1 MSSYSEYLDS
11 SYGSDTESVSS
22 SVLYDEQEPF
32 ITFRNRVLNLALHK
46 IWPDATA
53 DEIIIE
59 RMMGGGFNRIIGIS
73 RHTAQQPNNYVQYI
87 LRVPRYADEPL
98 DSQVGTLRFLHEHCN
113 IPAPKVIHFDHTD
126 NNELNTRYMIQNRIS
141 GEPLLAAYPKLTHE
155 KRSRLA
161 QELGRLYSE
170 ILATTSTTSTIL
182 IPPKE
187 QQVPPKAVTRSCMEL
202 TITRD
207 IRDPPIPQDVHE
219 MLVNIFKDQKAAE
232 LEVRPNSIIRPKLL
246 DQFCHMVS
254 DLRDWDCFDNC
265 HISLAHL
272 DLEPRNIL
280 INPISDASSPILS
293 AILDWDSAILAPQ
306 FMCCKPPFWL
316 WAWQGD
322 DEEDERIAN
331 DEPPSPEGRQLKQLF
346 EEAAGPDY
354 VRFAYKPA
362 YRLARQLVRF
372 AVQGLCSNE
381 DYNEARKM
389 LQEWKELYH
398 DESSTYVVSEE
409 DKCSTT
415 SSMDTSID
423 DEESVFIKAV
433 VTDDTIQNYA
443 ITAWSSGD
451 VIVRQD
457 ESTTAWL
464 Y

>member
-1 MSSYSEYLDS
+1 MSPYSGYSDS
-11 SYGSDTESVSS
+11 GCGSDNESVSS

-32 ITFRNRVLNLALHK
+32 VTFRNRVLNLALHK
-46 IWPDATA
+46 IWPDAAA

-73 RHTAQQPNNYVQYI
+73 RHTAQQSDNYVQYI

-126 NNELNTRYMIQNRIS
+126 NNELNTRYMVQNRIS
-141 GEPLLAAYPKLTHE
+141 REPLLAAYPKLTHE
-155 KRSRLA
+155 ERCRLA

-182 IPPKE
+182 
-187 QQVPPKAVTRSCMEL
+187 VPPEEE
-202 TITRD
+202 D
-207 IRDPPIPQDVHE
+207 IRDPPIPQDIHE
-219 MLVNIFKDQKAAE
+219 MLINIFKDQKAAK

-246 DQFCHMVS
+246 DQFCQMVS
-254 DLRDWDCFDNC
+254 DLKISGCFDNC

-280 INPISDASSPILS
+280 VNPISDVSSPMVS
-293 AILDWDSAILAPQ
+293 AILDWDSAVFAPH

-322 DEEDERIAN
+322 DEEDERVAN
-331 DEPPSPEGRQLKQLF
+331 DEPQSPEGRQLKQLF
-346 EEAAGPDY
+346 EEAAGPGY

-362 YRLARQLVRF
+362 YRLARQLIRF

-398 DESSTYVVSEE
+398 DGSSTYIASEE
-409 DKCSTT
+409 DKCSAT

-423 DEESVFIKAV
+423 DEESIFIKADE
-433 VTDDTIQNYA
+433 TDDTIQNYTT
-443 ITAWSSGD
+443 TAWSSED
-451 VIVRQD
+451 VIIRQD
-457 ESTTAWL
+457 ESTTSWL
-464 Y
+464 YRGIQT